1 MNLMNAITLA
11 TSALAVAGG
20 MASSAHA
27 NKVTF
32 PVTINKANQA
42 IVQLKV
48 NGMVI
53 KALLDTGFNDR
64 IIFGMKAAAALKLP
78 DNGMAPGANGIG
90 GAAATNNTKVPAGS
104 SIVGAMGMAAVA
116 PVDGAGFFFPNMNFG
131 NFDAIVGATFLNT
144 SDATGAFVLNAAKGT
159 GTIYD
164 KAQAAKLALLPLN
177 TPTTAVATGSLDI
190 PGQGMPPSATVSLV
204 NGAHSASA
212 PFILSTGVSDTLI
225 SQTVANSLGPLTV
238 GPSET
243 VTSELGSFTV
253 STAILQLGVFS
264 QQSPS
269 TMTVGILPDSLNPD
283 NINVIGMDFYSH
295 YSELIWNGANST
307 FSAMGVPEP
316 GTWSIFLVGFGVL
329 GLHFRQRRAHQYAS
343 RSMAGGE
350 QALAK
355 PLSGCASA

>member
-1 MNLMNAITLA
+1 MNLMNTITLA
-11 TSALAVAGG
+11 TSVLAVAGG
-20 MASSAHA
+20 IASSAHA

-32 PVTINKANQA
+32 PVTVNKANQT

-78 DNGMAPGANGIG
+78 DNGMAPAANGIG

-116 PVDGAGFFFPNMNFG
+116 PVDGAGFFFPNMNFA

-190 PGQGMPPSATVSLV
+190 PGQGTPPSATVSLV
-204 NGAHSASA
+204 NGAHLASA

-225 SQTVANSLGPLTV
+225 SQSVANSLGPLTV
-238 GPSET
+238 GPLET

-253 STAILQLGVFS
+253 STAILQVGVFS

-269 TMTVGILPDSLNPD
+269 TMTVGILPDSLNPG

-307 FSAMGVPEP
+307 FSAMRVPEP

-350 QALAK
+350 QPLTK
-355 PLSGCASA
+355 PLSGCASV